1 MADSSSTELTTTA
14 GLNGGLSESRIVG
27 GSFVAFF
34 FVGTLFFA
42 SVIEQILA
50 WRRWSDSAILGTP
63 LTVSTLVAAVISAV
77 IACICYFNGKVHDA
91 SMRVATELRRVTWP
105 TRAETKVS
113 TVAVIVVSIIAA
125 LILFFFDFVSAKV
138 MSDWIP
144 ALLNKVVGA

>member
-1 MADSSSTELTTTA
+1 MADSSSTELTTTT
-14 GLNGGLSESRIVG
+14 GLNEGLSESRIVG

-42 SVIEQILA
+42 SVIEHIFA
-50 WRRWSDSAILGTP
+50 WRRWSDGALFGTP
-63 LTVSTLVAAVISAV
+63 LTVSTLVAAVLSAAIV
-77 IACICYFNGKVHDA
+77 CACYFNGKVHEA
-91 SMRVATELRRVTWP
+91 SLRVATELRRVTWP

-113 TVAVIVVSIIAA
+113 TIAVIVVSLIAA

-144 ALLNKVVGA
+144 ALLNKIAGT